1 MQIAI
6 VDLYD
11 LNDAF
16 ISALNTIAAN
26 QWEGSESLF
35 SDCAYK
41 HHTVSYLVVIS
52 KNATPSELMS
62 IEKPLLGFLT
72 CLELSN
78 AVLLENL
85 SVTTPY
91 NGISAMLVRDA
102 IQKISADRKK
112 TVILFMN
119 RDSYKNADEFEN
131 MKKFYTGQSV

>member
-11 LNDAF
+11 LNEAF

-26 QWEGSESLF
+26 QWEGSESFF

-41 HHTVSYLVVIS
+41 LHTVSYLVVIS

-62 IEKPLLGFLT
+62 IKKPLLGFLT

-119 RDSYKNADEFEN
+119 RNSYNNADEFEN
-131 MKKFYTGQSV
+131 MKNFYTGQSV